1 MVTSLLI
8 IYFIG
13 VFVFMT
19 AYGLIDYQES
29 DQKRY
34 PAINELFD
42 YLLAGCMWPMSIA
55 ICVIYK
61 VSEGSSK

>member
-1 MVTSLLI
+1 MITSLLLIYI
-8 IYFIG
+8 IFI
-13 VFVFMT
+13 FVFMA

-29 DQKRY
+29 EQKRY
-34 PAINELFD
+34 PDINEIFD
-42 YLLAGCMWPMSIA
+42 YFLAGCMWPISIA